1 MDQGMFR
8 CIGSSLFLKNKF
20 GMGYSLILAKINNKV
35 SSEPIISL
43 IKNKIKDSQIVSDV
57 SS

>member
-1 MDQGMFR
+1 MFR